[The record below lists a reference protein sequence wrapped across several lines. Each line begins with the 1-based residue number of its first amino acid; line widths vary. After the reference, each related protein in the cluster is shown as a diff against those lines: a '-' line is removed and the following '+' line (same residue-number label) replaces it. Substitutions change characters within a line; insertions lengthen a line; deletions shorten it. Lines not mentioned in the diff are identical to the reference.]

1 MIDPPAKKAV
11 RVLFIGKFPP
21 IQGGVAAD
29 AHSLVAALLHE
40 GLEIEVV
47 SDCLLVESDFRIALS
62 FEDIDRLQFS
72 DHPQA
77 KNFTFSPISPFG
89 NHRNKI
95 PGALASESLLYGRC
109 ARSCKKQKFDVVI
122 SNYLVPYS
130 IVGALISKNFRVPHI
145 ILHAGSDL
153 FDLTNDSDLLE
164 AISNALNSASVII
177 TVPAGIQRLAALGID
192 TKRCR
197 ENIETASWQ
206 GPFYSGYDKSAFS
219 LYLSSVSSLAPR
231 AQNFLTLESD
241 DRRPDKFLL
250 GICGK
255 AGVSKGSYE
264 LIEALR
270 ELEKTDGSVRCM
282 ASWAGLED
290 SGVASFL
297 RRTGQPSNLE
307 LISPMPR
314 WRVPEFI
321 NYCDALLFLEHDFWL
336 SCHTPQFP
344 REVIASGSF
353 GVFSTDI
360 YDRFAGCSEILSEE
374 RIVRVA
380 SPMSARN
387 LVDSISKV
395 KFLKQT
401 DVTGPAV
408 TRFVEAGD
416 PHKEGLWSFLNSRTF
431 QRTLRQSNLSR

>member
-1 MIDPPAKKAV
+1 MIDPPANTSV

-29 AHSLVAALLHE
+29 AYSLVAALLNE
-40 GLEIEVV
+40 GFEIEVV
-47 SDCLLVESDFRIALS
+47 SDCLLVESDFRIAMS
-62 FEDIDRLQFS
+62 PEDIDRLQFL
-72 DHPQA
+72 DHRQA

-89 NHRNKI
+89 NHRKKI

-109 ARSCKKQKFDVVI
+109 ARSCKKRNFDVVI

-130 IVGALISKNFRVPHI
+130 IVGALVSKNFCIPHI

-153 FDLTNDSDLLE
+153 FDLTNDSDLFE
-164 AISNALNSASVII
+164 SISNALESASVII
-177 TVPAGIQRLAALGID
+177 TMPAGIQRLAALGID
-192 TKRCR
+192 TIRCR

-219 LYLSSVSSLAPR
+219 SYLSTVSSLAPR
-231 AQNFLTLESD
+231 AQDFMSLEYS

-270 ELEKTDGSVRCM
+270 DLEKTDRSIHCM

-290 SGVASFL
+290 SGVASFV

-314 WRVPEFI
+314 WRVPDFI

-336 SCHTPQFP
+336 PYHTPQFP

-360 YDRFAGCSEILSEE
+360 FDRFAGCSEILLEE

-387 LVDSISKV
+387 LVDSISKI
-395 KFLKQT
+395 KFLKQS
-401 DVTGPAV
+401 DVTGPAI

-416 PHKEGLWSFLNSRTF
+416 TQKEGLWSFLNTRTF
-431 QRTLRQSNLSR
+431 Q